1 MLKTSARTTA
11 FKNGLDRK
19 FDNRQVPKENMKTD
33 LKTILIV
40 GSGRLATH
48 LNHWVTLQ
56 NSEFTNFKILNWDR
70 GQDPHLIRTFI
81 QQSDLVWLAIS
92 DSALVSFYE
101 KYLLGFDHFKV
112 VHFSGALHDPRMLCA
127 HPLMTFGL
135 EIYADE
141 IYNKI
146 QFAITGCKTLSE
158 VLPGFQNQYF
168 TLPAEQKP
176 LYHALCVVSG
186 NLPQLLWTET
196 SKVSQKNNIP
206 FSAFELLMRQS
217 LENFLMDGEKALT
230 GPFAR
235 HDMTTIE
242 KNKNALPDSL
252 KNIYSQFQK
261 EFLK

>member
-1 MLKTSARTTA
+1 
-11 FKNGLDRK
+11 
-19 FDNRQVPKENMKTD
+19 MKTD

-48 LNHWVTLQ
+48 LSHWMTLQ
-56 NSEFTNFKILNWDR
+56 NSENTKYKILNWDR

-81 QQSDLVWLAIS
+81 QQADLIWLAIA

-112 VHFSGALHDPRMLCA
+112 VHFSGALHDPRMISA
-127 HPLMTFGL
+127 HPLMTFGFEL
-135 EIYADE
+135 YPEDIYK
-141 IYNKI
+141 KI
-146 QFAITGCKTLSE
+146 QFAITGCETLSE

-186 NLPQLLWTET
+186 NLPQLLWSET
-196 SKVSQKNNIP
+196 SKVCHENKIP

-217 LENFLMDGEKALT
+217 LENFLTNGEKALT

-235 HDMTTIE
+235 NDMTTIE
-242 KNKNALPDSL
+242 KNKAALPQSL